1 MADDPKSVEEKFA
14 LLQTRYRARLAER
27 IGELKALTESEEFT
41 TAAPAQLEEIRTRS
55 HQLSGSAGTFG
66 FAEIG
71 VIAGEIE
78 REANMLAS
86 LSVYDTG
93 EHLSRIRG
101 LVADLERLVG
111 GAG

>member
-27 IGELKALTESEEFT
+27 IGELKALAESEEFT
-41 TAAPAQLEEIRTRS
+41 TAAPAHLEEIRTRA
-55 HQLSGSAGTFG
+55 HQLYGSAGTFG
-66 FAEIG
+66 FAGIG
-71 VIAGEIE
+71 NIAGEIE
-78 REANMLAS
+78 QEAKLLTS

-101 LVADLERLVG
+101 LVADLERLVRS
-111 GAG
+111 AG

>member
-1 MADDPKSVEEKFA
+1 MAENPNLAEEKFA

-41 TAAPAQLEEIRTRS
+41 TAASAHLEEIRTRS

-78 REANMLAS
+78 REANML
-86 LSVYDTG
+86 T
-93 EHLSRIRG
+93 RIRSFR
-101 LVADLERLVG
+101 AIKRL
-111 GAG
+111 